1 MRKSREDEYQKKLKQ
16 VKKEVKKTMGVIT
29 KWEKGKRM
37 ERFKNIQWLR
47 SQYLIDFLPLSRDE
61 QNAILRT
68 FYLHGAMLSILFTEI
83 RNEVVLRLQ
92 SGFLVPT
99 YEEPILVIIDRARMK
114 KLAMIPKERIIAVS
128 HFKSLEIN

>member
-99 YEEPILVIIDRARMK
+99 YEEPILVII
-114 KLAMIPKERIIAVS
+114 
-128 HFKSLEIN
+128 